1 MKTTHTIKVK
11 TLIKDNG
18 DGGFTAYAYNNEEE
32 LLKDQYV
39 MEDLEPGS
47 DEWNAKAKEILD
59 GEDEYENGY
68 VGDDSFQVEI
78 ENDGTARIVG
88 HLSFHGGQ

>member
-11 TLIKDNG
+11 TLTKDNG

-32 LLKDQYV
+32 LLEDQYV

-47 DEWNAKAKEILD
+47 DEWNKKAKEILD
-59 GEDEYENGY
+59 GENEYKNGY
-68 VGDDSFQVEI
+68 VGNYSFQVEI
-78 ENDGTARIVG
+78 RSRMTAPLV
-88 HLSFHGGQ
+88 LSVI